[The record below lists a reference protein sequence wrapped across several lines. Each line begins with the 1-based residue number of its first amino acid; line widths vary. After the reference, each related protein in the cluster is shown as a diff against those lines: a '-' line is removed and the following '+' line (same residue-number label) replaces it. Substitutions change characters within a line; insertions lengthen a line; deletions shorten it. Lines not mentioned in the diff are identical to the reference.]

1 METKINLKAQLNI
14 LIQLQTIDAEIYAL
28 REEKELRPAE
38 IKGLE
43 SAFEEKKQRLADLE
57 KEALDLQKQKK
68 ERELELAS
76 NEESVKKLQT
86 QLYQLKTNKEYQ
98 VMLQQIQDAK
108 ADGSVVEDKLIE
120 LFDRMD
126 KVRIEAEQE
135 KQRLKEEETIF
146 NAKVKEI
153 ENRIKEIE
161 ARLAQ
166 LEAQRKQIIPDV
178 DKQILN
184 QYERILFNREG
195 LAIVSASD
203 NSCRGCNMQVPP
215 QVINLIRMYE
225 RLITCEICNRILYI
239 EDERD

>member
-28 REEKELRPAE
+28 REERELKPAE

-43 SAFEEKKQRLADLE
+43 SAFEEKRQRLADLE
-57 KEALDLQKQKK
+57 EEALDLQKQKK
-68 ERELELAS
+68 ESELELAS

-98 VMLQQIQDAK
+98 AMLQQIRDAK
-108 ADGSVVEDKLIE
+108 ADGSVIEDKIIE

-126 KVRIEAEQE
+126 KVKIEIEQE
-135 KQRLKEEETIF
+135 KQRLKEEEKIF
-146 NAKVKEI
+146 SAKVKEI

-166 LEAQRKQIIPDV
+166 LEAQRKQIIPEV

-184 QYERILFNREG
+184 QYERILLNRDG
-195 LAIVSASD
+195 LAIVSVSD

-215 QVINLIRMYE
+215 QVINLIKMYE

-239 EDERD
+239 GDERD